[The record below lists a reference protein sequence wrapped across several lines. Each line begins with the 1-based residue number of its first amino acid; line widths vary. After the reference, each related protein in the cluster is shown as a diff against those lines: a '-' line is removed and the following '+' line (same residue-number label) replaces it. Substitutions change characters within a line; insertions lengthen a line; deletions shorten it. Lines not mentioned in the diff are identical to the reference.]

1 MTENTAE
8 HRHPL
13 APLTPEEIDGLRA
26 VVDAEG
32 LLREGTRFSYV
43 ALREPHKSQVI
54 GWTPQQ
60 RLPREISLVLTD
72 LNDLRLYDLVI
83 DLTAEKIVERRE
95 VDAVEEGSA
104 PSFDEDL
111 VAADPIVK
119 ADPRWVEAVRRR
131 GVTDLDKVVV
141 IGLSAGVFGYE
152 DEVGRRVVRALAF
165 RQDHPKDS
173 VWAHPIGGVVAHVDL
188 TGGSVLRVVE
198 TDVTHVPEQ
207 SGDYLDPAVRGEYRT
222 TQKPISITQPEGV
235 SFTLQDGVL
244 SWEKW
249 SVRLGF
255 NGREGLTLHQLSF
268 ADGGRQRPIM
278 YRGSIAEMVVNY
290 GDPSPTNAW
299 QNYFDVGEF
308 QFGRLANA
316 LELGCD
322 CKGEITYVDA
332 VVADDFGRPKTL
344 PNAICIH
351 EEDYGILWK
360 HTDDFSGTSEVRRQ
374 RRLVISFFV
383 TVGNYDY
390 GFYWYLYLDGKI
402 ELESKAT
409 GIVFTNAHPG
419 GDYPYST
426 EVAPGLG
433 APVHQHLFCA
443 RLDMTVDGTA
453 NAVDEIDAVR
463 VPTGENNPWGNVFTR
478 DITRL
483 RSEQQAVRDAHGT
496 AGRVWR
502 ISSTEST
509 NYLGQPVSYV
519 LHPEDSPTLLSAED
533 SPIRRRA
540 AFAGHHLWVTQYE
553 RDELY
558 PAGRLVNLN
567 PGFGGLSE
575 YVRQD
580 RPLEGEDIVLWHT
593 FGLTHFPRT
602 EDWPIMPVDYAGFTL
617 TPSGFFDRNPTL
629 DVPPEK
635 SPGHCGAKTSA
646 EEPGSC
652 SCA

>member
-1 MTENTAE
+1 MAQTDVSSQA
-8 HRHPL
+8 RHPL
-13 APLTPEEIDGLRA
+13 APLT
-26 VVDAEG
+26 VAEVERVRGIVSQAG
-32 LLREGTRFSYV
+32 LLNDATRFSYV
-43 ALREPHKSQVI
+43 ALREPEKRDVLAWQP
-54 GWTPQQ
+54 GQ
-60 RLPREISLVLTD
+60 RLPREVGLVLTD
-72 LNDLRLYDLVI
+72 LSTLTLYDLIVDLDAETIVDQREI
-83 DLTAEKIVERRE
+83 DALK
-95 VDAVEEGSA
+95 EGSA

-111 VAADPIVK
+111 VDADPIVK
-119 ADPRWVEAVRRR
+119 ADARWVEAVRRR
-131 GVTDLDKVVV
+131 GITDLDKVVI

-152 DEVGRRVVRALAF
+152 DEVGKRMVRALAF
-165 RQDHPKDS
+165 RQDYPTDS
-173 VWAHPIGGVVAHVDL
+173 IWAHPIGGMVAHVDL
-188 TGGSVLRVVE
+188 TERKVLRVVE
-198 TDVTHVPEQ
+198 TDITHVPEE
-207 SGDYLDPAVRGEYRT
+207 SGDYLDPQVRGEYRT
-222 TQKPISITQPEGV
+222 SMKPISITQPEGV
-235 SFTLQDGVL
+235 SFTLEDGVL

-249 SVRLGF
+249 QVRLGF
-255 NGREGLTLHQLSF
+255 NGREGLTLHQLAF
-268 ADGGRQRPIM
+268 NDAGRERPIL

-299 QNYFDVGEF
+299 QNYFDVGEY

-332 VVADDFGRPKTL
+332 VVVDDFGKPTTL

-360 HTDDFSGTSEVRRQ
+360 HSDDFSGTSEVRRQ

-402 ELESKAT
+402 ELECKAT
-409 GIVFTNAHPG
+409 GIVFTNAYPG

-426 EVAPGLG
+426 EIAPGLG

-453 NAVDEIDAVR
+453 NAVDEIDVAR
-463 VPTGENNPWGNVFTR
+463 LPTSEDNPWGNVFTR
-478 DITRL
+478 DIKRL
-483 RSEQQAVRDAHGT
+483 SEERNAVRDANGSV
-496 AGRVWR
+496 GRIWR
-502 ISSTEST
+502 VSSTDAT
-509 NYLGQPVSYV
+509 NRLGQPVSYI
-519 LHPEDSPTLLSAED
+519 LHPEDSPTLLTAED

-540 AFAGHHLWVTQYE
+540 GFAGHHLWVTQYD

-567 PGFGGLSE
+567 PGSGGLPE
-575 YVRQD
+575 YTAQNRSV
-580 RPLEGEDIVLWHT
+580 EGEDIVLWHT

-617 TPSGFFDRNPTL
+617 TPNGFFDRNPTL
-629 DVPPEK
+629 DVPPEAAAE
-635 SPGHCGAKTSA
+635 HCSSSQDET
-646 EEPGSC
+646 EC
-652 SCA
+652 NC